1 MWNDNWNLLLK
12 AENATVV
19 AMMAKNWKG
28 IVTKKLNDGY
38 YTAIG
43 SFSYKKKG
51 YSVQY

>member
-28 IVTKKLNDGY
+28 IVTKKLNDGCH
-38 YTAIG
+38 TAIG
-43 SFSYKKKG
+43 SFS
-51 YSVQY
+51 